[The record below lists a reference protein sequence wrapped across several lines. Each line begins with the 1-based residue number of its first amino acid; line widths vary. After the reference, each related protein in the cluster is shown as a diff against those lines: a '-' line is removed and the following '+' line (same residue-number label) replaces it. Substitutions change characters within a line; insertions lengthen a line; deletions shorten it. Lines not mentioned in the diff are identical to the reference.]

1 MNNSAIKYHAYKA
14 LLEADITEEQRNKL
28 IEANIF
34 QKIADFF
41 GAGKDTLTTDLKKIF
56 QNNKLNRRAA
66 TAKKN
71 IEKEIDELKAI
82 AKEAGV
88 SDEAVY
94 DMLNLT
100 LNAKNVSPSEV
111 ASPPKAD
118 SSSSEGGGAG
128 GGVKSGAPVASAP
141 PEAQVPF
148 IARAAARAAGQDP
161 EKAAEQAQEKKVDA
175 PKATAVLAKAL
186 SKSAGVD
193 VTKVEKVLNFLIQ
206 NKHMV
211 AEGRKV
217 TTQHIL
223 KAASEISKKNNDKI
237 IMEKWNSL
245 SGLNMLKEEEGK
257 PVDPAKKKKFSDVLN
272 DLRKSFK
279 EEEMSDED
287 LLKIVDALDGL
298 EDVAVK

>member
-1 MNNSAIKYHAYKA
+1 MNNSALKYHAYKA
-14 LLEADITEEQRNKL
+14 LLEADITDEQRNKL

-111 ASPPKAD
+111 ASPPKTD
-118 SSSSEGGGAG
+118 SSSSEGGGE
-128 GGVKSGAPVASAP
+128 GGVKPGAPVASAP

-193 VTKVEKVLNFLIQ
+193 VAKVEKVLNFLIQ

-223 KAASEISKKNNDKI
+223 KAAAEISKKTNDKM

-245 SGLNMLKEEEGK
+245 SGLNILKEEGN